1 MSKKNHIECIN
12 SLLPVRDALD
22 VISGKWKLQIIISI
36 WAGNNRFREIE
47 RSIPKITTKVL
58 ANALKD
64 LEENHLVK
72 RTVYDESPVLI
83 EYTLQPYAKSLE
95 TVIEALKD
103 FGINH
108 RKKVLGKE

>member
-1 MSKKNHIECIN
+1 MSKKNHIECIK
-12 SLLPVRDALD
+12 SLLPVSDALD

-36 WAGNNRFREIE
+36 WAGNKRFREIE

-64 LEENHLVK
+64 LEENHFIK
-72 RTVYDESPVLI
+72 RTVYDKSPVLI

-108 RKKVLGKE
+108 RKKVFGKG